1 MKLSKYYMY
10 PEMSF
15 LLSSHLY
22 AKLNT
27 LKKKYTFPETVILHG
42 YVNPFFLFFDVYHH
56 PTTTY

>member
-1 MKLSKYYMY
+1 
-10 PEMSF
+10 MSF